1 MISAAARG
9 PPSSHT
15 AVTRC
20 RVFFTLC
27 HSVYSLFADE
37 ADETGDEAREDVAG
51 VRLLL
56 IVVRVSDCVCR
67 LLLGPH

>member
-1 MISAAARG
+1 MITYVRPRPVGAVLGDLGEVVLGVAAL
-9 PPSSHT
+9 HL
-15 AVTRC
+15 V
-20 RVFFTLC
+20 
-27 HSVYSLFADE
+27 E
-37 ADETGDEAREDVAG
+37 

>member
-1 MISAAARG
+1 M
-9 PPSSHT
+9 
-15 AVTRC
+15 
-20 RVFFTLC
+20 
-27 HSVYSLFADE
+27 YSPFADE
-37 ADETGDEAREDVAG
+37 ADETGDQAREDVAG